1 MKSISSR
8 TLLDNA
14 NLKYSRQREGL
25 LDILKEQK
33 TPITIE
39 QLDELVRTKKLSINL
54 STIYRILDVF
64 SKHEMIEKTFNI
76 TMQSYVIEL
85 KHPHHRHY
93 LICLDCQKM
102 IPINHCPMHG
112 IIDHIEKEQNFQVS
126 AHQLEIYGYC
136 SDCIKNH

>member
-8 TLLDNA
+8 NLLEKA
-14 NLKYSRQREGL
+14 ELKYSRQRETL
-25 LDILKEQK
+25 LDILKEQS

-39 QLDELVRTKKLSINL
+39 HLDDIIKQRRLSINL
-54 STIYRILDVF
+54 STIYRTLDTF
-64 SKHEMIEKTFNI
+64 LKHDMIEKTFNI
-76 TMQSYVIEL
+76 PTQSYVIEL
-85 KHPHHRHY
+85 KHSHHRHY

-102 IPINHCPMHG
+102 IPINHCPMHD

-136 SDCIKNH
+136 SDCIRNH

>member
-1 MKSISSR
+1 MKSSSSR
-8 TLLDNA
+8 ALLDNA

-39 QLDELVRTKKLSINL
+39 QLDELVRAKKLSINL
-54 STIYRILDVF
+54 STIYRILEAF
-64 SKHEMIEKTFNI
+64 LKHEMIEKTFNI

-85 KHPHHRHY
+85 KHSHHRHY

-102 IPINHCPMHG
+102 IPIHHCPMHD
-112 IIDHIEKEQNFQVS
+112 IVEQIEKEQNFHVS

>member
-1 MKSISSR
+1 MKSTSSR
-8 TLLDNA
+8 ALLDNV

-39 QLDELVRTKKLSINL
+39 QLDELVREKKLSINL
-54 STIYRILDVF
+54 STIYRILEVF
-64 SKHEMIEKTFNI
+64 LKHDMIEKTFNI
-76 TMQSYVIEL
+76 PLQAYVIEL
-85 KHPHHRHY
+85 KHSHHRHY

-102 IPINHCPMHG
+102 IPINHCPMHD
-112 IIDHIEKEQNFQVS
+112 IVEQIEKEQNFHVS